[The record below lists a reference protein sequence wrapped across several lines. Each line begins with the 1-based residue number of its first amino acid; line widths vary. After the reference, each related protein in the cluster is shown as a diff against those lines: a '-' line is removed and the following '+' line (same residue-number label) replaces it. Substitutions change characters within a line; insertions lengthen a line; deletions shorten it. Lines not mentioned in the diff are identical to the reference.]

1 MTDAETDTD
10 AGTRDALRA
19 LIHPLVPAG
28 ARGRI
33 RELFGGPSFAARR
46 GPSREETGRLVYDQ
60 LRAVNR
66 EFGPGSD
73 LLAEPNRLFA
83 LFSWA
88 GLADPALVFVMLV
101 HYCLALATVVGQGAG
116 SERIQELDDLDTFGS
131 FLITEP
137 RRGGSHIAT
146 RTQARYDAERDE
158 FVLHTPSPVAAKMAN
173 AALPGLPKLGVVCAR
188 LKVAGRD
195 RGVFAFAVPLRD
207 ERGPRPGVRISAL
220 PGMPLLAADSCLVNF
235 DHMRVPRRDWLAGG
249 ASIDA
254 DGGFHGG
261 GADDAVDDV
270 DARLVRTMASGSF
283 CWAAQSVSLAAA
295 ARGCVT
301 IALRYASRRT
311 TMGRRTPRLPAIAH
325 RNQYRPLLGALAEAY
340 AITFLAHE
348 SARGDTPDPRGAA
361 DPSGASGSRSTGSAA
376 TPWASVNHSSV
387 LAKALVARG
396 LEDVAERCRRSHGAL
411 GLMTANR
418 ILDYQ
423 FLGHAFHAA
432 GGDNQLIL
440 LDTARALASGPGP
453 QRPPAPIEG
462 GLEQGSV
469 LDLDFLHALAEAR
482 EHRAYQQAVEHAE
495 RSARRGDPPEQ
506 AWNSQYDTFL
516 ELADAHGAALIL
528 GAGMRAVDRAKT
540 ADSRAARLL
549 QDLCALHALETV
561 HAAAGWLLPNKLLTS
576 SQALEIPEA
585 MNVLCE
591 RLLPS
596 IPILVDAFDIPET
609 LLGTIA
615 G

>member
-1 MTDAETDTD
+1 MTDAD
-10 AGTRDALRA
+10 AATRDALRD

-33 RELFGGPSFAARR
+33 GELFGGPSFAARR
-46 GPSREETGRLVYDQ
+46 GLSREETTRLVYDQ

-73 LLAEPNRLFA
+73 LLAEPARLFA

-101 HYCLALATVVGQGAG
+101 HYCLALATVVGQGAD
-116 SERIQELDDLDTFGS
+116 SERIQELDELDAFGS

-188 LKVAGRD
+188 LEVAGRD

-207 ERGPRPGVRISAL
+207 ERGPRPGVRISEL
-220 PGMPLLAADSCLVNF
+220 PGMPLLAADSCLVSF
-235 DHMRVPRRDWLAGG
+235 DHVRVPRRDWLAGG

-261 GADDAVDDV
+261 GADDADT
-270 DARLVRTMASGSF
+270 RLVRTMASGSF
-283 CWAAQSVSLAAA
+283 CWPAQSVSLAAA

-325 RNQYRPLLGALAEAY
+325 RNQHRPLIGALAEAY
-340 AITFLAHE
+340 AITFLANE
-348 SARGDTPDPRGAA
+348 SARGDAPDPRGAT
-361 DPSGASGSRSTGSAA
+361 DRRSTGSAA
-376 TPWASVNHSSV
+376 TPWASVNGSSV
-387 LAKALVARG
+387 LTKALVARG
-396 LEDVAERCRRSHGAL
+396 LENVAERCRRSHGAM

-440 LDTARALASGPGP
+440 LDTARALASGSGP
-453 QRPPAPIEG
+453 RRPPAPVEG

-469 LDLDFLHALAEAR
+469 LDLDFLRALAEAR

-506 AWNSQYDTFL
+506 AWNGRYDTSL

-528 GAGMRAVDRAKT
+528 AAGIRAVDKAET
-540 ADSRAARLL
+540 ADPYAARLL
-549 QDLCALHALETV
+549 RDLCTLHALETV

-596 IPILVDAFDIPET
+596 VPLLLDAFDIPET
-609 LLGTIA
+609 LLGAIV

>member
-1 MTDAETDTD
+1 MTDAD
-10 AGTRDALRA
+10 ATTRDALRD
-19 LIHPLVPAG
+19 LVHPLVPAG
-28 ARGRI
+28 VRGRI
-33 RELFGGPSFAARR
+33 RELFTGPSFAARR
-46 GPSREETGRLVYDQ
+46 DLGREETTRLVYDQ

-73 LLAEPNRLFA
+73 LLAEPGRLFA

-101 HYCLALATVVGQGAG
+101 HYCLALATVVDQGAE
-116 SERIQELDDLDTFGS
+116 SERMSELDELAAFGC

-158 FVLHTPSPVAAKMAN
+158 FVLHTPSPIAAKMAN
-173 AALPGLPKLGVVCAR
+173 AALTGLPKLGVVCAR

-207 ERGPRPGVRISAL
+207 DRGPRPGVRISEL
-220 PGMPLLAADSCLVNF
+220 PGMPLLAADSCLVDF
-235 DHMRVPRRDWLAGG
+235 DRVRVPRRDWLAGG

-254 DGGFHGG
+254 AGGFHDGT
-261 GADDAVDDV
+261 ADAVE
-270 DARLVRTMASGSF
+270 ARLVRTMASGTF

-301 IALRYASRRT
+301 IALRYASRRA

-325 RNQYRPLLGALAEAY
+325 RNQHRPLIGALAEAY
-340 AITFLAHE
+340 AITFLANE
-348 SARGDTPDPRGAA
+348 SARGEAPDPGGAA
-361 DPSGASGSRSTGSAA
+361 ESRSTGSAA
-376 TPWASVNHSSV
+376 TPWASVNRSSV

-396 LEDVAERCRRSHGAL
+396 LENVAERCRRSHGAL

-423 FLGHAFHAA
+423 LLGHAFHAA

-440 LDTARALASGPGP
+440 LDTARALASGAGP
-453 QRPPAPIEG
+453 RRPPAPIEG

-469 LDLDFLHALAEAR
+469 LDLDFLRALAEAR

-506 AWNSQYDTFL
+506 AWSGQYDTFL

-528 GAGMRAVDRAKT
+528 GAGIRAVDKAK
-540 ADSRAARLL
+540 ASDPHAARLL
-549 QDLCALHALETV
+549 QDLCTLHALETV

-591 RLLPS
+591 RLLPG
-596 IPILVDAFDIPET
+596 IAILLDAFDIPET
-609 LLGTIA
+609 LLGAIA